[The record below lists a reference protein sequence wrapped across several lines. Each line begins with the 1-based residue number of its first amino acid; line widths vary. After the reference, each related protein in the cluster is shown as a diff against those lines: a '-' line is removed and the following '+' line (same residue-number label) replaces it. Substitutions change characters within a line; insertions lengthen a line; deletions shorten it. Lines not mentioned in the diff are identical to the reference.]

1 MAQSKRTSTRGRKSS
16 SRGSSRSGS
25 GSSRSRS
32 SGSRNWGDRWRSK
45 SLVGHAK
52 THPYASAALAAAAA
66 GAGALIWSRMGPS
79 NEQNMP
85 AMAI

>member
-1 MAQSKRTSTRGRKSS
+1 MATRKRTSTRGRKSS
-16 SRGSSRSGS
+16 SRSSRGES

-32 SGSRNWGDRWRSK
+32 STSASLADRWRGK
-45 SLVGHAK
+45 SLMGHAK

-66 GAGALIWSRMGPS
+66 GAGALIWSRVGTGR
-79 NEQNMP
+79 EQNMS